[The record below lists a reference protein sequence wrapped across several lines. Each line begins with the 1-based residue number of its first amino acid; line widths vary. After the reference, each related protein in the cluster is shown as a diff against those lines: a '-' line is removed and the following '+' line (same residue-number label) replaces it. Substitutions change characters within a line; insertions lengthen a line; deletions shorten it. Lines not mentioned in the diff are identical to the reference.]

1 MARPHDER
9 AEIDLVPLKLF
20 SQRIAEGWTMVP
32 GYPLQPGDFA
42 VTMSPPGWPVPRSN
56 LSRAAAAPQRAM
68 RRASGPSGRVCGCLA
83 TEIQVRPA

>member
-1 MARPHDER
+1 M
-9 AEIDLVPLKLF
+9 EIDLVPLKLF

-56 LSRAAAAPQRAM
+56 LSRAASTRNHNAAVLRSNQRM
-68 RRASGPSGRVCGCLA
+68 SV
-83 TEIQVRPA
+83 

>member
-56 LSRAAAAPQRAM
+56 LSRAAQHRNVNAARERAERARM
-68 RRASGPSGRVCGCLA
+68 RLLGA
-83 TEIQVRPA
+83 

>member
-1 MARPHDER
+1 MGRP
-9 AEIDLVPLKLF
+9 EIDLVPLKLF

-56 LSRAAAAPQRAM
+56 LSRAAAHRNVQCGARAGRAGACAAA
-68 RRASGPSGRVCGCLA
+68 RR
-83 TEIQVRPA
+83 VRFR